1 MKGEALIRETV
12 ETVCEL
18 FEQGNYNPT
27 AIIDLGVL
35 VANADG
41 TIDDDEMEALRVIFG
56 RLLRTQLDGDL
67 VGHLVAASR
76 EVIDAAGVGS
86 RLRLIAEILRDCDAV
101 EEGIIVALGIA
112 YASEGLSPSERTLIT
127 SLAKA
132 CDLSSSRLEELI
144 ETVRLAVEAP

>member
-12 ETVCEL
+12 EAVCEL
-18 FEQGNYNPT
+18 FERGEYNPT

-41 TIDDDEMEALRVIFG
+41 TIDDEEVEALRVIFG

-67 VGHLVAASR
+67 VEHLIVASR

-86 RLRLIAEILRDCDAV
+86 RLRLIAEILKDCDAV

-112 YASEGLSPSERTLIT
+112 YSSEGFSASERTLVS
-127 SLAKA
+127 SLAHA
-132 CDLSSSRLEELI
+132 CDLPSSRLEELI

>member
-18 FEQGNYNPT
+18 FERGDYNPT

-41 TIDDDEMEALRVIFG
+41 TIDDDEVEALRLIFG
-56 RLLRTQLDGDL
+56 RLLRTQLDVDL
-67 VGHLVAASR
+67 VSPLIVASR

-86 RLRLIAEILRDCDAV
+86 RLRLIAEILKDCDAV
-101 EEGIIVALGIA
+101 EEGVIVALGIA
-112 YASEGLSPSERTLIT
+112 YSSEGFSASERTLIA
-127 SLAKA
+127 SLAQA
-132 CDLSSSRLEELI
+132 CNLPSSRLEELI

>member
-18 FEQGNYNPT
+18 FERGDYNPT

-41 TIDDDEMEALRVIFG
+41 TIDDDEVEALRLIFG
-56 RLLRTQLDGDL
+56 RLLRTQLDVDL
-67 VGHLVAASR
+67 VSPLIVASR

-86 RLRLIAEILRDCDAV
+86 RLRLIAEILKDCDAV
-101 EEGIIVALGIA
+101 EEGVIVALGIA
-112 YASEGLSPSERTLIT
+112 YSSEGFSASERTLIG
-127 SLAKA
+127 SLAQA
-132 CDLSSSRLEELI
+132 CNLPSSRLEELI

>member
-12 ETVCEL
+12 EAVCEL
-18 FEQGNYNPT
+18 FERGDYNPT

-41 TIDDDEMEALRVIFG
+41 TIDDEELEALRLIFG
-56 RLLRTQLDGDL
+56 RLLRTQLDAEL
-67 VGHLVAASR
+67 VEHLVVASR

-86 RLRLIAEILRDCDAV
+86 RLRLISEILRDCNAV
-101 EEGIIVALGIA
+101 EEGVIVALGIA

-127 SLAKA
+127 SLARA
-132 CDLSSSRLEELI
+132 CDLPAARLEELI

>member
-18 FEQGNYNPT
+18 FERGDYNPT

-41 TIDDDEMEALRVIFG
+41 TIDDDEVEALRLIFG
-56 RLLRTQLDGDL
+56 RLLRTQLDVDL
-67 VGHLVAASR
+67 VNPLIVASR

-86 RLRLIAEILRDCDAV
+86 RLRLIAEILKDCDAV
-101 EEGIIVALGIA
+101 EEGVIVALGIA
-112 YASEGLSPSERTLIT
+112 YSSEGFSGSERTLIS
-127 SLAKA
+127 SLAQA
-132 CDLSSSRLEELI
+132 CNLPSSRLEELI